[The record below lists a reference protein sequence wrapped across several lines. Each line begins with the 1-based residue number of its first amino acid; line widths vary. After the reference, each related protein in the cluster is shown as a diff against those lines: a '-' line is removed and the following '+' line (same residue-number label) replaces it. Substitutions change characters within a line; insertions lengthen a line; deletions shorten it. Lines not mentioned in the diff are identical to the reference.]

1 MNIAITALAAVTAA
15 GFSMTAAVAATVDM
29 GIGYALGED
38 GMSVSRIDDLLSPTV
53 GSTVSLTLDGAPL
66 RVNAIAYRPTTGGF
80 NAYSNQGN
88 AVYEF
93 DVATGV
99 ATQVAQG
106 GTTNEAGQRVRT
118 TTGALGLD
126 FNNEL
131 DAARIVSANDENL
144 VFFPERSD
152 AEPSRVIRATDLFY
166 VPGDLNEGSN
176 PSVFANAYTNAL
188 PQGEALAL
196 SANGD
201 AQMQYVLDSA
211 NDVLAT
217 LGNNAGTLSTIGN
230 LTLDG
235 EALKFDRFGG
245 LDILTDADGSDI
257 AVALLNI
264 RGTSQLFSF
273 ELPSEA
279 GDVAVTA
286 LGSIDKGYSGFAIA
300 PAPVPLPAAG
310 LLLLAGLGGLGAMRR
325 FRKA

>member
-1 MNIAITALAAVTAA
+1 MNIAITAFAAVTAA

-29 GIGYALGED
+29 GIGYALGNN
-38 GMSVSRIDDLLSPTV
+38 GTSISRIADLTAPTV
-53 GSTVSLTLDGAPL
+53 GKTIDLTLDGAAL
-66 RVNAIAYRPTTGGF
+66 RVDAIAYRPNTGGF
-80 NAYSNQGN
+80 NAYANEGN
-88 AVYEF
+88 AVYSF
-93 DVATGV
+93 DIDTGV
-99 ATQVAQG
+99 ATKVAEGSGRNADGKRVQ
-106 GTTNEAGQRVRT
+106 TTSNAIGF
-118 TTGALGLD
+118 D
-126 FNNEL
+126 FNNAL
-131 DAARIVSANDENL
+131 DAARIVSSNEQNL

-152 AEPSRVIRATDLFY
+152 AEPSRLIRATDLFY
-166 VPGDLNEGSN
+166 VPGDLNEGNN

-188 PQGEALAL
+188 PQGQLVGLPETDLQVQYIL
-196 SANGD
+196 D
-201 AQMQYVLDSA
+201 ARY
-211 NDVLAT
+211 DVLAT

-286 LGSIDKGYSGFAIA
+286 LGSIGKGFSGFAIA

>member
-1 MNIAITALAAVTAA
+1 MNIAITAFAAVTAA

-29 GIGYALGED
+29 GIGYALGNN
-38 GMSVSRIDDLLSPTV
+38 GTSISRIADLTAPTV
-53 GSTVSLTLDGAPL
+53 GKTIDLTLDGAAL
-66 RVNAIAYRPTTGGF
+66 RVDAIAYRPNTGGF
-80 NAYSNQGN
+80 NAYADEGN
-88 AVYEF
+88 AVYSF
-93 DVATGV
+93 DIDTGV
-99 ATQVAQG
+99 ATKVAEGSGRNADGKRVQ
-106 GTTNEAGQRVRT
+106 TTSNAIGF
-118 TTGALGLD
+118 D
-126 FNNEL
+126 FNNAL
-131 DAARIVSANDENL
+131 DAARIVSSNEQNL

-152 AEPSRVIRATDLFY
+152 AEPSRLIRATDLFY
-166 VPGDLNEGSN
+166 VPGDLNEGNN

-286 LGSIDKGYSGFAIA
+286 LGSIGKGFSGFAIA